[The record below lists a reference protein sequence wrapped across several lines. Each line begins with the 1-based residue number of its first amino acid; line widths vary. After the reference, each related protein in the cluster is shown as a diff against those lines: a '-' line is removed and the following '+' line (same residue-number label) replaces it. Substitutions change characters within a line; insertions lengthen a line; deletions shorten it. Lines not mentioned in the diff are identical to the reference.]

1 MAELGVMWAEK
12 IMTRSGKSRVE
23 GTVVVLVRLEVE
35 IVGLKGCR
43 TVDGGVGQNVG
54 GGVETISEG
63 LGAGGRDPAQ
73 GGGRRTRKKKSAIS
87 NMNLT

>member
-35 IVGLKGCR
+35 MVGSKGCR
-43 TVDGGVGQNVG
+43 AVGAGVGQNVG

-63 LGAGGRDPAQ
+63 LGVGGRDLHRNKCVLILRP
-73 GGGRRTRKKKSAIS
+73 T
-87 NMNLT
+87 LE